1 MQIHEINLYDLKNVS
16 SLSPFVCTNFS
27 EAAAVCLGHHNHPEP
42 VNVQVIGDLE
52 QLLAVSFGEVSEQ
65 LLKSHKDKEY
75 AVEDGA
81 YCLAMLIIEYFT
93 DFTIAEQATKRIGVD
108 YFLNKKGDAS
118 PTPSGKL
125 EVSGILKG
133 TKQQINQ
140 RIRQKVKQVQK
151 GGFPELTAFII
162 VVEFSTPLIKVKKL

>member
-1 MQIHEINLYDLKNVS
+1 M
-16 SLSPFVCTNFS
+16 
-27 EAAAVCLGHHNHPEP
+27 
-42 VNVQVIGDLE
+42 
-52 QLLAVSFGEVSEQ
+52 LAFGEVTEQ
-65 LLKSHKDKEY
+65 LKKSHKDKEY

-81 YCLAMLIIEYFT
+81 YCLAMLVIEYLTEFT
-93 DFTIAEQATKRIGVD
+93 VAEQATKRTGVD
-108 YFLNKKGDAS
+108 YFLNKKGDNS
-118 PTPSGKL
+118 PNPSAKI

-151 GGFPELTAFII
+151 GGFPELTAFVI